1 MENTRITVVC
11 PVTIGS
17 GNGTCIHVA
26 ETPRRILIIW
36 DDQTPSSTVK
46 FDFMDLPVANQK
58 CSTAERSTV

>member
-46 FDFMDLPVANQK
+46 FDFMDLPVAN
-58 CSTAERSTV
+58 